1 MAEHPKQ
8 HTDERPKPHLKN
20 WLWIAAILVLTGV
33 LAAFLYAT
41 GFFDSVRSLDDM
53 RAYIERFSPYSYI
66 IYFLV
71 QFASIII
78 APIPSNV
85 TSLAGAALFGTIPAF
100 LLTYAAVALGSAV
113 VFQLA
118 RLLGQPFVDRFVSR
132 GSIEKYMDL
141 IRRKQDIF
149 FMMAF
154 LLPGFPDDILCF
166 LAGLTKLSF
175 RRFLFLVLAFRPWG
189 LLVSCAVG
197 GSALSLPL
205 WVLALLCAAGIAVF
219 LAAMKYGDRWEAA
232 ILQRLN
238 KGRRM

>member
-1 MAEHPKQ
+1 MEEHPNQNTK
-8 HTDERPKPHLKN
+8 ERPRLRLKN
-20 WLWIAAILVLTGV
+20 GLWAVAILVLAGL

-53 RAYIERFSPYSYI
+53 RAYIERFNPYSYI

-85 TSLAGAALFGTIPAF
+85 TSLAGAALFGTLPAF
-100 LLTYAAVALGSAV
+100 LLTYAAVLLGSAV

-118 RLLGQPFVDRFVSR
+118 RMLGRPFVERFVSR
-132 GSIEKYMDL
+132 GNMEKYMGL
-141 IRRKQDIF
+141 IQRKQDIF
-149 FMMAF
+149 FIMAF

-166 LAGLTKLSF
+166 LAGLTQLPF
-175 RRFLFLVLAFRPWG
+175 RRFLFMVAAFRPWG

-197 GSALSLPL
+197 GNALSLPL
-205 WVLALLCAAGIAVF
+205 WALALLCAAGVAVF
-219 LAAMKYGDRWEAA
+219 LAAMKYGDRWEDAV
-232 ILQRLN
+232 LKKLDRD
-238 KGRRM
+238 RR